1 VAQFEILRGPNE
13 NQLIDA
19 LRHRKHS
26 HQLYFQVRPEDS
38 RTPFRL
44 YVYIDGLE
52 YETDYEDIWRIT
64 AWPVRRGEKL
74 VGLYCTRNRKGT
86 LANDGTSSN
95 PPIATLGFD
104 SDVEERLYKA
114 GIRTLA
120 DLIEEQEF
128 NVCHMLLEDDLG
140 IGVNNSVVS
149 AAIERFERLR
159 GRMDVLGHG
168 FAGPR
173 LARTNCT
180 WRFRRLSPGERLFN
194 EFEYP
199 GLQHLLNWV

>member
-1 VAQFEILRGPNE
+1 MAQFEIKYGPDE
-13 NQLIDA
+13 SQLINA

-26 HQLYFQVRPEDS
+26 HRVFFQVRPEDS

-52 YETDYEDIWRIT
+52 YETDFEDIWRVT
-64 AWPVRRGEKL
+64 AWPVMRGEKL
-74 VGLYCTRNRKGT
+74 VGVYSTRYRKGT

-104 SDVEERLYKA
+104 RDVEERLYKA
-114 GIRTLA
+114 GVRTLA
-120 DLIEEQEF
+120 DLVAAPELT
-128 NVCHMLLEDDLG
+128 VCRMLLEDDLG
-140 IGVNNSVVS
+140 FGMSNSIVS

-159 GRMDVLGHG
+159 GRMDVFGLG

-173 LARTNCT
+173 R
-180 WRFRRLSPGERLFN
+180 SPQDL
-194 EFEYP
+194 YMA
-199 GLQHLLNWV
+199 L